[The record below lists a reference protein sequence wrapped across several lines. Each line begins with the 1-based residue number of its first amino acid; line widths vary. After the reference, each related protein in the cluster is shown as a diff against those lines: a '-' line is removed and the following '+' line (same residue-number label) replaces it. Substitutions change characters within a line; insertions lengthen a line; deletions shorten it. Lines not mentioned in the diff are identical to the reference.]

1 MRAIINQLADR
12 LGYKIIKKVNH
23 QAEFLTGEFAEI
35 YALCKPFT
43 LTSPERMFSLYQ
55 AVEYVLKNNIPGDFV
70 ECGVWRG
77 GSSMLIA
84 RIMEL
89 RNIRN
94 RKIYLYDTFEGMSE
108 PTSDDKDY
116 AGRQAGTLL
125 KAHEA
130 NKETSVWCL
139 ADLQDVRN
147 NMSKTGL
154 SEAQIVYVQGKVEDT
169 LPGTMPDAEIALL
182 RLDTDWY
189 ASTLHEL
196 IHLYPRLV
204 TNGVLIIDD
213 YGHWQGCR
221 KAVDEYF
228 QQNGISLLLQRID
241 YTGRI
246 AIKAIN
252 A

>member
-1 MRAIINQLADR
+1 MKKAIVQLADR
-12 LGYKIIKKVNH
+12 LGYSITKKVSKSSD
-23 QAEFLTGEFAEI
+23 FLSGEFETL
-35 YALCKPFT
+35 YNLCQPFT
-43 LTSPERMFSLYQ
+43 MTSPERMYSLYQ
-55 AVEYVLKNNIPGDFV
+55 GVDYVLKNNIQGDFV

-84 RIMEL
+84 SMLKR
-89 RNIRN
+89 RNIRD
-94 RKIYLYDTFEGMSE
+94 RKLFMYDTYEGMSA
-108 PTSDDKDY
+108 PTADDMDF
-116 AGRQAGTLL
+116 AGRKADTLL
-125 KAHEA
+125 KANVT

-139 ADLQDVRN
+139 ADLQDVKN
-147 NMSKTGL
+147 NMLKTGL
-154 SEAQIVYVQGKVEDT
+154 PEDQIIYVQGKVEET
-169 LPGTMPDAEIALL
+169 LPGIMPGAEIALL

-189 ASTLHEL
+189 ESTLHEL
-196 IHLYPRLV
+196 IHLYPNLV

-246 AIKAIN
+246 AIKTRN